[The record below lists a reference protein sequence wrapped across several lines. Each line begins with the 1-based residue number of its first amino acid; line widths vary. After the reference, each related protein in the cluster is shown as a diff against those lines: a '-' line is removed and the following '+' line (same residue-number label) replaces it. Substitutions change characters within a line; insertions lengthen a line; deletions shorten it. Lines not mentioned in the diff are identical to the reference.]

1 MPDDVRDLRERW
13 GRLIRDRR
21 KSIGLSQNRLAQKCG
36 LDRQRIWRIE
46 LGEIATADHIRI
58 AIAAALDTKV
68 ERLFPYPVPRQTAK
82 PTQDRGVA

>member
-1 MPDDVRDLRERW
+1 MPDDVRDLREHW

-21 KSIGLSQNRLAQKCG
+21 KSVGLSQNRLAQKCG

-68 ERLFPYPVPRQTAK
+68 ERLFPYPIPSRIAK
-82 PTQDRGVA
+82 SAQDRGAA